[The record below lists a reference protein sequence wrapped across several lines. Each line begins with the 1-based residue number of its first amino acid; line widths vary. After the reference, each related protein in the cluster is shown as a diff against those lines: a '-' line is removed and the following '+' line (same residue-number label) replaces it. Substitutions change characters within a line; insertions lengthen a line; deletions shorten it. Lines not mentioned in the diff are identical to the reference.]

1 MEQVDR
7 ARFLKNLE
15 AKVKNANLI
24 SYTMEKH

>member
-1 MEQVDR
+1 MEQVDG

-15 AKVKNANLI
+15 VKVKNANLI